1 MRSSGVSPVCSK
13 SGLAQ
18 TQKGGCE
25 HTFECRDLGATI
37 SPSWEVGHEHQNSL
51 VALWMTRALEALDAT
66 LRRMEQGEI
75 DAWRLDR
82 LLIEELNVRANRRVR
97 WHSLW
102 HRLTA
107 IKSLAGF
114 DFAFRPHSTDSASWH
129 WPS

>member
-1 MRSSGVSPVCSK
+1 
-13 SGLAQ
+13 
-18 TQKGGCE
+18 
-25 HTFECRDLGATI
+25 
-37 SPSWEVGHEHQNSL
+37 

-129 WPS
+129 WPSLPSLTAPLVHLLRPPGTGKTHLACS